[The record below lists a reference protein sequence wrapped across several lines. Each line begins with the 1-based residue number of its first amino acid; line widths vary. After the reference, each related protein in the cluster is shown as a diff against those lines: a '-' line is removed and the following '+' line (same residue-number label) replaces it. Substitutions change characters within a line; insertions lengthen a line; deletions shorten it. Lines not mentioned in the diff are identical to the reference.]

1 MRNLYRW
8 FLVVTILLFASL
20 VWSQGENSPCAKLLP
35 AAELKGWKEVSGSY
49 LYGKGDG
56 LTSIY
61 NGGYQLYFQNGVLEA
76 AQKLYQRGDLYATV
90 TTHTMKDA
98 TAARKFVEYWRNAHR
113 KQKPQPLR
121 LVTASTGFWI
131 QADGATTL
139 YWAKGRFFVTVMV
152 TRDSL
157 QALDAGLEI
166 LRTVAGKVR

>member
-8 FLVVTILLFASL
+8 IPLATILSVALLA
-20 VWSQGENSPCAKLLP
+20 WAEGENSPCAKLLP
-35 AAELKGWKEVSGSY
+35 AAQLKGWKEISGSY

-61 NGGYQLYFQNGVLEA
+61 NGGYQLYVKNGVQEA
-76 AQKLYQRGDLYATV
+76 AQKLYQRGNLYATV

-98 TAARKFVEYWRNAHR
+98 TAARQFVEYWRTAHR

-121 LVTASTGFWI
+121 LSGTGFWI

-152 TRDSL
+152 TRDDR
-157 QALDAGLEI
+157 QALDAGLEV
-166 LRTVAGKVR
+166 LRAVAGKVK

>member
-8 FLVVTILLFASL
+8 IPLVMVLSVALLA
-20 VWSQGENSPCAKLLP
+20 WAEGENSPCAKLLP

-61 NGGYQLYFQNGVLEA
+61 NGGYQLYLKNGVQEA
-76 AQKLYQRGDLYATV
+76 AQKLYQRGNLYATV

-98 TAARKFVEYWRNAHR
+98 TTARQFVEYWRNAHR

-121 LVTASTGFWI
+121 LSGTGFWI

-152 TRDSL
+152 TRDDR
-157 QALDAGLEI
+157 QALDAGLEV
-166 LRTVAGKVR
+166 LRAVAGKVK